1 MTYQKENFE
10 NLIERMETYLKE
22 KRYVEARETIIDV
35 EPVDI
40 AFIMESLPEDTIP
53 IVFRLLPKELAAEVF
68 VELEADSQE
77 ALIRGFSK
85 SELKEVI
92 DELYLDDAVDI
103 IEEMPANVV
112 RRILATADPETRT
125 NINNILQYPEDSTGS
140 IMTTEYIDLKISM
153 TVEDALKKIRRVGQD
168 METINVMYVVDA
180 DRHLLGYVSIRT
192 LLLADENDTMEELM
206 DAAVISASTLDDQE
220 ETARKFEKYDFL
232 TMPVVDKEKRL
243 VGIVT
248 IDDALDVLVEET
260 TEDIEK
266 MAAILPSEKEYLRSN
281 ALDLFK
287 KRIPWLLLLMV
298 SATFTGIIITRFE
311 NALAAQVVLTSF
323 IPMLMD
329 TGGNSG
335 SQASV
340 TVIRALSL
348 GELEFKDLAVVI
360 WKEIQTAVL
369 CGFTLATACFLKI
382 VLVDKILLGNTEITI
397 LVAFVVCATMALT
410 VLMAKVIGCT
420 LPMIAN
426 RLGFDP
432 AVMSSPFITTIV
444 DALSLLVYFTIA
456 SALLF

>member
-1 MTYQKENFE
+1 M
-10 NLIERMETYLKE
+10 
-22 KRYVEARETIIDV
+22 VGIIT
-35 EPVDI
+35 
-40 AFIMESLPEDTIP
+40 F
-53 IVFRLLPKELAAEVF
+53 
-68 VELEADSQE
+68 
-77 ALIRGFSK
+77 
-85 SELKEVI
+85 
-92 DELYLDDAVDI
+92 DDAMDV
-103 IEEMPANVV
+103 IE
-112 RRILATADPETRT
+112 
-125 NINNILQYPEDSTGS
+125 
-140 IMTTEYIDLKISM
+140 
-153 TVEDALKKIRRVGQD
+153 
-168 METINVMYVVDA
+168 
-180 DRHLLGYVSIRT
+180 
-192 LLLADENDTMEELM
+192 
-206 DAAVISASTLDDQE
+206 
-220 ETARKFEKYDFL
+220 
-232 TMPVVDKEKRL
+232 
-243 VGIVT
+243 
-248 IDDALDVLVEET
+248 EET

-382 VLVDKILLGNTEITI
+382 VLVDKLLLGNTEITI